1 MLCKFW
7 DVHLTHICAKDCAAC
22 SEEGWLFHCRAGLPP
37 CRTGVS
43 LRSLQRFC
51 VSMQLVHPTFPA
63 CQGSRGRAAYVV
75 EKQLYFNRSPGEH
88 WVRYHPTLETW
99 NRPSST
105 PQISNSRVWKYGYLS
120 FFFFCNIFCNIF
132 INRTKE
138 WKSVLFCFIF
148 IFFLILINLFIASK
162 LWQGKIP
169 SCFCSWI
176 THGHLTALS
185 GYKIWQ
191 AILGLSFEMKV
202 LCLLLIVKAVCH

>member
-7 DVHLTHICAKDCAAC
+7 DVHITHICAKDCAAC

-63 CQGSRGRAAYVV
+63 CQGSRGRAAYVG

-120 FFFFCNIFCNIF
+120 FFFFVISFAIFSL
-132 INRTKE
+132 TE
-138 WKSVLFCFIF
+138 QKSENLYYFALF
-148 IFFLILINLFIASK
+148 
-162 LWQGKIP
+162 
-169 SCFCSWI
+169 
-176 THGHLTALS
+176 
-185 GYKIWQ
+185 
-191 AILGLSFEMKV
+191 LSFFSY
-202 LCLLLIVKAVCH
+202 